1 MPEPFIH
8 HLRVRFAEC
17 DPQGVVFNS
26 HYLAY
31 VDVGI
36 TELWRAAFGSYQ
48 TMLDRGLD
56 VVVAEA
62 KLRFRS
68 PARFDDELRLEV
80 AVTHLGN
87 TSIISQHRI
96 CREQELLVEIEIR
109 HVTVD
114 RATLGK
120 QPIPDWLRDGLA
132 PWAVAADRTPENAI
146 PADPTSPTPAG

>member
-1 MPEPFIH
+1 VAQPFIH

-36 TELWRAAFGSYQ
+36 TELWRAAFGNYQ
-48 TMLDRGLD
+48 AMLDRGLD

-62 KLRFRS
+62 SLRFRS

-80 AVTHLGN
+80 TVTHMGN

-96 CREQELLVEIEIR
+96 CRDDELLVEVEIR

-114 RATLGK
+114 RTTLGK
-120 QPIPDWLRDGLA
+120 LPIPDWLRDGLS
-132 PWAVAADRTPENAI
+132 PWAIAADEA
-146 PADPTSPTPAG
+146 PADPTSPAPA